1 VLVCCSAVD
10 EHVPPMRIEDYALI
24 GGLQSA
30 ALVRRNGSIDRLC
43 LPRVDSTSCFT
54 ALLSDASHGRWL
66 VATSVE
72 VTGSSRRN
80 RPAFWPVNALALKAR
95 VGEARALVKA
105 ASPVDHRPRPA
116 CRGGARRRSAAR
128 QVGNFPHASRH
139 RPLSIAA
146 VNLTAA
152 A

>member
-1 VLVCCSAVD
+1 
-10 EHVPPMRIEDYALI
+10 MRSEDYGLI

-30 ALVRRNGSIDRLC
+30 ALVRRNGSIDRLR
-43 LPRVDSTSCFT
+43 LPRVDSASCLT
-54 ALLSDASHGRWL
+54 VLLSDESHGRWL

-72 VTGSSRRN
+72 VTGSSRRY
-80 RPAFWPVNALALKAR
+80 RPVFWPVNALALKGR
-95 VGEARALVKA
+95 VGEARALLEA

-116 CRGGARRRSAAR
+116 CRGGVRRRSAAR
-128 QVGNFPHASRH
+128 QVGNFPHASSH
-139 RPLSIAA
+139 LPLSIAA